1 MYSFNSRIRYSECGA
16 DGYLTIVALLNYFQ
30 DCSTFQ
36 SEDLGVGV
44 AALHER
50 GTLWVV
56 NSWQI
61 DIMRLPRLCDR
72 VEIYTRPYDCRGF
85 FGKRNFY
92 MKNEDGEYL
101 AKADSLW
108 TYISAKDATP
118 VRIDRDILE
127 AYGREPKIEMEY
139 LGRKISVP
147 GDTEGWS
154 HSLEEAIPVNDHLL
168 DTNKHVN
175 NGKYV
180 ELAAGL
186 IPEELRPDRVRVEY
200 RKQAFLGDTIF
211 PEVYRQGEQVI
222 VKLADTDGNAYSIVE
237 FSKIDR

>member
-1 MYSFNSRIRYSECGA
+1 M
-16 DGYLTIVALLNYFQ
+16 
-30 DCSTFQ
+30 
-36 SEDLGVGV
+36 
-44 AALHER
+44 
-50 GTLWVV
+50 
-56 NSWQI
+56 
-61 DIMRLPRLCDR
+61 
-72 VEIYTRPYDCRGF
+72 
-85 FGKRNFY
+85 
-92 MKNEDGEYL
+92 
-101 AKADSLW
+101 
-108 TYISAKDATP
+108 
-118 VRIDRDILE
+118 
-127 AYGREPKIEMEY
+127 
-139 LGRKISVP
+139 P

>member
-1 MYSFNSRIRYSECGA
+1 MYSFRSRIRFSECGP
-16 DGYLTIVALLNYFQ
+16 DGYLTTVALLNYFQ

-44 AALHER
+44 EALHKR

-61 DIMRLPRLCDR
+61 DILQMPKLCDE
-72 VEIYTRPYDCRGF
+72 VEICTRPYDCRGF

-92 MKNEDGEYL
+92 MKSDGGEFL

-108 TYISAKDATP
+108 TYISAKDASP
-118 VRIDRDILE
+118 VRIDQDILDL
-127 AYGREPKIEMEY
+127 YGRAPKIDMEY
-139 LGRKISVP
+139 MGRKISIP
-147 GDTEGWS
+147 KDTEGWQCKS
-154 HSLEEAIPVNDHLL
+154 AEEIQVTDHLL
-168 DTNKHVN
+168 DANRHVN

-186 IPEELRPDRVRVEY
+186 LPEDVHPNRIRVEY
-200 RKQAFLGDTIF
+200 RRQAFLGDIMY
-211 PEVYRQGEQVI
+211 PEVYRQGDLVI
-222 VKLADTDGNAYSIVE
+222 VKLADKEGGAYSVVE
-237 FSKIDR
+237 FSGWKP

>member
-72 VEIYTRPYDCRGF
+72 VGIYTGHMTAEDSSERGT
-85 FGKRNFY
+85 
-92 MKNEDGEYL
+92 
-101 AKADSLW
+101 S
-108 TYISAKDATP
+108 T
-118 VRIDRDILE
+118 
-127 AYGREPKIEMEY
+127 
-139 LGRKISVP
+139 
-147 GDTEGWS
+147 
-154 HSLEEAIPVNDHLL
+154 
-168 DTNKHVN
+168 
-175 NGKYV
+175 
-180 ELAAGL
+180 
-186 IPEELRPDRVRVEY
+186 
-200 RKQAFLGDTIF
+200 
-211 PEVYRQGEQVI
+211 
-222 VKLADTDGNAYSIVE
+222 
-237 FSKIDR
+237 

>member
-44 AALHER
+44 AALHDR

-72 VEIYTRPYDCRGF
+72 VGIYTRPYDCRGF

-92 MKNEDGEYL
+92 MKSEDGEYL

-127 AYGREPKIEMEY
+127 AYGREPKIEDILVEDLWDTLHQLPDDFPLLTDTRFRELPPMVMS
-139 LGRKISVP
+139 ISAYQLQ
-147 GDTEGWS
+147 TIQN
-154 HSLEEAIPVNDHLL
+154 A
-168 DTNKHVN
+168 
-175 NGKYV
+175 
-180 ELAAGL
+180 LA
-186 IPEELRPDRVRVEY
+186 
-200 RKQAFLGDTIF
+200 
-211 PEVYRQGEQVI
+211 
-222 VKLADTDGNAYSIVE
+222 
-237 FSKIDR
+237 